1 MSAAEWPRPP
11 ESVPPP
17 QTRGAGRKRRA
28 RTAKETSEPPVAP
41 APLAGFSS
49 VEVRPLNAEHW
60 AVAPV
65 LWWQPDLPGAVPAS
79 GLRNERRHKI
89 PSAGFLNVAE
99 SPRCPAAVIA
109 TLDAAAIP
117 GMPRTIPA
125 ADLTPLG
132 WDARAAAIEA
142 GEGEK
147 R

>member
-17 QTRGAGRKRRA
+17 QTRSAGRKRRA
-28 RTAKETSEPPVAP
+28 RTAKEISEPPVAP
-41 APLAGFSS
+41 APLAEFRSL
-49 VEVRPLNAEHW
+49 EVRALNAEHW

-65 LWWQPDLPGAVPAS
+65 LWWQPELPGAVPAS
-79 GLRNERRHKI
+79 GLRNERYHKI
-89 PSAGFLNVAE
+89 PSTGFLNFAQP
-99 SPRCPAAVIA
+99 PRRPPAVIT
-109 TLDAAAIP
+109 TLDAAAIAE
-117 GMPRTIPA
+117 MPRTIPA

-132 WDARAAAIEA
+132 WDARAVAREA

>member
-17 QTRGAGRKRRA
+17 QPGSGGRKRRA
-28 RTAKETSEPPVAP
+28 RTAKGASEPPVAP
-41 APLAGFSS
+41 APLAGFGS
-49 VEVRPLNAEHW
+49 VEVRPLNADHW

-99 SPRCPAAVIA
+99 PPRCPAAVTA

-117 GMPRTIPA
+117 EMPRTIPA

-132 WDARAAAIEA
+132 WDARAAAREA

-147 R
+147 G

>member
-17 QTRGAGRKRRA
+17 QARSAGRKRCA
-28 RTAKETSEPPVAP
+28 RIAKEISEPPVTP
-41 APLAGFSS
+41 APPAEFRS
-49 VEVRPLNAEHW
+49 VEVRALNADHW
-60 AVAPV
+60 AIAPV

-99 SPRCPAAVIA
+99 AARCPAAGVA
-109 TLDAAAIP
+109 TLNAAGIP
-117 GMPRTIPA
+117 EMPRTIPA

-132 WDARAAAIEA
+132 WDARAAARET
-142 GEGEK
+142 GEGKK

>member
-17 QTRGAGRKRRA
+17 RTRNVGRKRRG
-28 RTAKETSEPPVAP
+28 RSSQENSEPPVAP
-41 APLAGFSS
+41 APLAGFRAMD
-49 VEVRPLNAEHW
+49 VRPLNAEHW

-65 LWWQPDLPGAVPAS
+65 LWWQPDLRSAVPVS

-89 PSAGFLNVAE
+89 PTAGFLNLAE
-99 SPRCPAAVIA
+99 PPRCTAGAIAA
-109 TLDAAAIP
+109 LDTAAIP
-117 GMPRTIPA
+117 ELPRKIPA
-125 ADLTPLG
+125 ADLSPLG
-132 WDARAAAIEA
+132 WDARTAAREA